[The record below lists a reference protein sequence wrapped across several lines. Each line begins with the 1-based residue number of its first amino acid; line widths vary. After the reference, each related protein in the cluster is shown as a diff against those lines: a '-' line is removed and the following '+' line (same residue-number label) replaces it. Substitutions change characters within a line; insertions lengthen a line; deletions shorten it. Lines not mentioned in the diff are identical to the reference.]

1 MALKLDYVVRE
12 TGSNLRRNITL
23 SLAAVVTVGV
33 SLALFG
39 SALLLQ
45 QGVENVSGRWE
56 QGIELIVFL
65 QRNITD
71 EQRDAL
77 EQQLRDNP
85 EIEGIRYVGV
95 EESREEALRLF
106 ERNDAM
112 LRKIRENE
120 TWVPPSFRLAPNTKD
135 IDAIRSLQRQLQG
148 VPGVFSVA
156 TSLDAVET
164 VTDVARF
171 ANRAILIVA
180 VGLLV
185 AALMLILNAIRMAMF
200 ARRREIEV
208 MKLVGATNWF
218 IRVPFMLEG
227 VVQGLV
233 GSVFALVSLWFLDGF
248 MERVA
253 TRDEYRLVLQGFV
266 ASQGELT
273 LTMIIVVVLGVVIG
287 AAGSGWA
294 LSRFLKV

>member
-1 MALKLDYVVRE
+1 
-12 TGSNLRRNITL
+12 
-23 SLAAVVTVGV
+23 
-33 SLALFG
+33 
-39 SALLLQ
+39 
-45 QGVENVSGRWE
+45 
-56 QGIELIVFL
+56 
-65 QRNITD
+65 
-71 EQRDAL
+71 
-77 EQQLRDNP
+77 
-85 EIEGIRYVGV
+85 
-95 EESREEALRLF
+95 
-106 ERNDAM
+106 

-120 TWVPPSFRLAPNTKD
+120 TWVPPSFRLVPATKD
-135 IDAIRSLQRQLQG
+135 IEAIKSLQSQLAG
-148 VPGVFSVA
+148 AAGVFRVA

-164 VTDVARF
+164 VTDVAHF
-171 ANRAILIVA
+171 ARRAILIVA

-227 VVQGLV
+227 VIQGMI
-233 GSVFALVSLWFLDGF
+233 GSIFALVSLWFLDGF

-253 TRDEYRLVLQGFV
+253 TREQYRLILQGFV

>member
-23 SLAAVVTVGV
+23 SLAAIVTVGV
-33 SLALFG
+33 SLSLFG

-45 QGVENVSGRWE
+45 QGVENVSGRW
-56 QGIELIVFL
+56 QNDIELIVFL
-65 QRNITD
+65 NRDITD
-71 EQRDAL
+71 EQQGAL
-77 EQQLRDNP
+77 ETRLNENP
-85 EIEGIRYVGV
+85 EVERTRYVGPD
-95 EESREEALRLF
+95 ESREEALRLF

-120 TWVPPSFRLAPNTKD
+120 TWVPPSFRIVPATKD
-135 IDAIRSLQRQLQG
+135 IEAIKSLQSQLAGAAG
-148 VPGVFSVA
+148 VRTVS
-156 TSLDAVET
+156 TSLDAVKT
-164 VTDVARF
+164 VTDVADF
-171 ANRAILIVA
+171 ARRAIMVVA

-227 VVQGLV
+227 VIQGLI
-233 GSVFALVSLWFLDGF
+233 GSAFALVSLWFLDGF

-253 TRDEYRLVLQGFV
+253 TKDQYRLILQGFV

-273 LTMIIVVVLGVVIG
+273 LTMIMVVVLGVVIG

>member
-23 SLAAVVTVGV
+23 SLAAIVTVGV
-33 SLALFG
+33 SLSLFG

-45 QGVENVSGRWE
+45 QGVENVSGRW
-56 QGIELIVFL
+56 QNDIELIVFL
-65 QRNITD
+65 NRDITE
-71 EQRDAL
+71 EQQGAL
-77 EQQLRDNP
+77 EQQLNDNP
-85 EIEGIRYVGV
+85 EIERVRYVGV

-112 LRKIRENE
+112 LRKIREDE
-120 TWVPPSFRLAPNTKD
+120 TWVPASFRLVPVTKD
-135 IDAIRSLQRQLQG
+135 TEAIKSLQRQLSGAAG
-148 VPGVFSVA
+148 VRTVS

-164 VTDVARF
+164 VTHVADF
-171 ANRAILIVA
+171 ARRAIMIVA
-180 VGLLV
+180 VGLLL
-185 AALMLILNAIRMAMF
+185 AALMLILNSIRMAMF

-227 VVQGLV
+227 VIQGLI
-233 GSVFALVSLWFLDGF
+233 GSTFALVSLWFLDGF

-253 TRDEYRLVLQGFV
+253 TREQYRLILQGFV